1 MAGLGGWLGGLFG
14 RTSAAPASAVPR
26 LNAAER
32 PALLYAIGDVHG
44 CLDAL
49 KALEARIVAD
59 AAGTPGEKWIVM
71 LGDYVDRG
79 PHSAQVLDHLTA
91 RPPKGFSR
99 ICLRGNHEE
108 AMLDALEDPRAI
120 DIWLG
125 FGSEATLASYGLS
138 ASQIEELARPGRAA
152 SKQQLLH
159 AYVPDEHIAFLRNLP
174 VLLTVPGYILVHA
187 GLRPG
192 VATAAQLDRDLM
204 WIRGEFLETDH
215 DFGAVVIHGHTP
227 SEQPYLSA
235 RRVGIDTGCF
245 ASGMLTAVRIDD
257 DGVRVL
263 V

>member
-1 MAGLGGWLGGLFG
+1 MMAGLGVWFEGLFG
-14 RTSAAPASAVPR
+14 RTAGPASTAPR

-49 KALEARIVAD
+49 KALEARIIAD
-59 AAGTPGEKWIVM
+59 AADTPGEKWIVM

-91 RPPKGFSR
+91 RPPSGFSR

-120 DIWLG
+120 DTWLG

-138 ASQIEELARPGRAA
+138 ATQIEDLARPGRAA
-152 SKQQLLH
+152 SRQQLLH

-174 VLLTVPGYILVHA
+174 VMLTVPGYILVHA

-192 VATAAQLDRDLM
+192 VATTAQLDRDLM
-204 WIRGEFLETDH
+204 WIRGEFLAANH

-227 SEQPYLSA
+227 ADEPYLSA
-235 RRVGIDTGCF
+235 RRVGIDTACF
-245 ASGMLTAVRIDD
+245 ASGTLTAVRVDD

-263 V
+263 A